1 MNTDKNKTRFCL
13 SLYLCL
19 SVPHLWLIS
28 LPSYASAEE
37 AHFTIHQDQ
46 PAGPALVGF
55 GAEMNPYLY
64 CRPNWVG
71 GGASTGE
78 VNEQNVADLERKV
91 LDLAP
96 QHVRIFC
103 LLEWFTPEG
112 DKTIAKGDPRM
123 KESFYRT
130 IALAQKAGASVNITF
145 WYGLFSLKKKDVPD
159 PPNLMEDTAR
169 DMTAVMKELLVNQ
182 KLSAIKYVT
191 IQNEVN
197 G

>member
-1 MNTDKNKTRFCL
+1 MNTDKKQFCFRL
-13 SLYLCL
+13 YLYLCL
-19 SVPHLWLIS
+19 SVPHLWLNCLS
-28 LPSYASAEE
+28 SKASAQEPE
-37 AHFTIHQDQ
+37 FTIHAEQ
-46 PAGPALVGF
+46 PAGPALVGC

-130 IALAQKAGASVNITF
+130 
-145 WYGLFSLKKKDVPD
+145 
-159 PPNLMEDTAR
+159 
-169 DMTAVMKELLVNQ
+169 
-182 KLSAIKYVT
+182 
-191 IQNEVN
+191 
-197 G
+197 